1 MSRINNVKAD
11 MGYLGENYQ
20 YLLVK
25 YFIETPKFFISLV
38 PIIDQNMF
46 TDEHLRRIVGMMKD
60 RYTKNGVCPNYNDI
74 ELIIR
79 TTIADKITVEIMLE
93 KIKQLQDKSFDIDIE
108 LLTSNAEK
116 FFKQQNLAKAIN
128 QCTEILKRGNADNY
142 FTMEQLIKTALET
155 NTNTDM
161 GFHLFENL
169 EEDLKED
176 YRCAIPTG
184 ADKLDE
190 SLYGGLGKGELG
202 IIVSPMGVGKAQPL
216 HSRVLTPDG
225 YKTMGDINVG
235 DYVIGG
241 DGKSHKVIGTYPQG
255 VRPVYRLEFSNGSS
269 CECDIEHLW
278 NVNTYFQ
285 RHNKSYIKGSGRKN
299 NKKRFNPDYSFK
311 TVCLRDILNRGL
323 RRKNSKGEEK
333 EYIFYIPNCKPV
345 EFNEQRIDFNPYFL
359 GYYIG
364 DGCFQR
370 CTITVGNQDK
380 EEIYNLL
387 KESIGEDF
395 TASYYKN
402 SNIWCFYIH
411 NDLKKKCCD
420 ILGSCNSGEKYIPN
434 EYLFNTVE
442 NRIALLQG
450 LMDSDGYVDKRGI
463 CQFTTKSKKLADN
476 VYFIVRSLGGNASIK
491 QKKTGYLSKKTNER
505 IDCGIAYNVT
515 ISFEDENIIPFRLER
530 KVKRYK
536 PRTRYFNQNK
546 IVKAEY
552 VRDEETKCILVDSDE
567 HLYITEDFIVTHN
580 TSCTTGF
587 CANAAIS
594 KTNDNNYMGYKVLH
608 FFFEDTEVAIRRKYY
623 GYVTDIDACDLSD
636 PYYKPKA
643 LEILNNNNNELR
655 NMLFQNI
662 ICQRLQSG
670 EYSASDIKYLIQQYI
685 SRGFKPDLVV
695 IDYFECLKSE
705 KNVDGYND
713 SEWSREGITMRK
725 LESMANEFDI
735 ALWVP
740 VQSTKSAIGQE
751 YVGVENA
758 GGSVKKTQIG
768 HVVIQLAQTQQQK
781 EDHRLSIF
789 IGKLRAVKIGRTS
802 FPNVKFNNGTC
813 KFDMSELD
821 SIDNEPLGSSNS
833 SNKSNEWV
841 SKADKVAKSTR

>member
-1 MSRINNVKAD
+1 
-11 MGYLGENYQ
+11 
-20 YLLVK
+20 
-25 YFIETPKFFISLV
+25 
-38 PIIDQNMF
+38 
-46 TDEHLRRIVGMMKD
+46 
-60 RYTKNGVCPNYNDI
+60 
-74 ELIIR
+74 
-79 TTIADKITVEIMLE
+79 
-93 KIKQLQDKSFDIDIE
+93 
-108 LLTSNAEK
+108 
-116 FFKQQNLAKAIN
+116 
-128 QCTEILKRGNADNY
+128 
-142 FTMEQLIKTALET
+142 
-155 NTNTDM
+155 
-161 GFHLFENL
+161 
-169 EEDLKED
+169 
-176 YRCAIPTG
+176 
-184 ADKLDE
+184 
-190 SLYGGLGKGELG
+190 
-202 IIVSPMGVGKAQPL
+202 
-216 HSRVLTPDG
+216 
-225 YKTMGDINVG
+225 MGDINVG

-255 VRPVYRLEFSNGSS
+255 IRPVYRLEFSNGAS
-269 CECDIEHLW
+269 CECDIDHLW

-285 RHNKSYIKGSGRKN
+285 RHNKTYVKGSGRKN

-311 TVCLRDILNRGL
+311 TIALRDILKRGL

-333 EYIFYIPNCKPV
+333 EYIFNIPNCRPV
-345 EFNEQRIDFNPYFL
+345 EFNEQRIDFDPYFL

-370 CTITVGNQDK
+370 YCITVGNQDK

-387 KESIGEDF
+387 RESIGEDF
-395 TASYYKN
+395 TASYYEKR
-402 SNIWCFYIH
+402 NIWSFYIH
-411 NDLKKKCCD
+411 NDLKKKCGD
-420 ILGSCNSGEKYIPN
+420 ILGTCNSEEKYIPN

-450 LMDSDGYVDKRGI
+450 LMDSDGYIDKRGI

-491 QKKTGYLSKKTNER
+491 QKKTGYISKKTNER

-515 ISFEDENIIPFRLER
+515 ILFEDENIIPFRLER

-536 PRTRYFNQNK
+536 PRTKYFNQNK

-587 CANAAIS
+587 CANAAIT
-594 KTNDNNYMGYKVLH
+594 KTKDNGEKGYKVLH

-623 GYVTDIDACDLSD
+623 GYATDIDACDLSD
-636 PYYKPKA
+636 PINRPLVLKLLKD
-643 LEILNNNNNELR
+643 NNNELK
-655 NMLFQNI
+655 NMLAQNV
-662 ICQRLQSG
+662 ICQRLTTG

-685 SRGFKPDLVV
+685 SKGFIPDLVV
-695 IDYFECLKSE
+695 IDYFECLKPE
-705 KNVDGYND
+705 KNVDGNNE
-713 SEWSREGITMRK
+713 SEWTREGITMRK
-725 LESMANEFDI
+725 LEGIAKEFNV

-740 VQSTKSAIGQE
+740 VQSTKDAIGQE
-751 YVGVENA
+751 YVGIGQA

-768 HVVIQLAQTQQQK
+768 HVVIQLAQTPQQK
-781 EDHRLSIF
+781 EEHTLSIY

-821 SIDNEPLGSSNS
+821 SIDNEPIAQQGGNV
-833 SNKSNEWV
+833 NKQFIAKVNEIARNT
-841 SKADKVAKSTR
+841 K